1 MNARLTIPA
10 PIMRG
15 TARVGRWFTCAHP
28 NCAARIFSERPAGVA
43 PADHVYPSP
52 ESVRCEAHAHV
63 TQQQE
68 A

>member
-1 MNARLTIPA
+1 MNARLLLPT

-15 TARVGRWFTCAHP
+15 TARVGRTYPCAHP
-28 NCAARIFSERPAGVA
+28 GCTSRVFSERPAGVA